1 MGQSLEEVIAELPA
15 ERQERI
21 EARYRELKQDV
32 ETLREL
38 RKLAGK
44 AQAEIAHSLK
54 ISQPSVSKI
63 ERGADVLLST
73 LRGYVEAAGGTLDL
87 IVKLPSRPALR
98 LKQSGDA
105 TVQVRGAGASEA
117 RRNAGAARSRK
128 RWLVKAS

>member
-1 MGQSLEEVIAELPA
+1 MGRSLEEIIAELPP

-21 EARYRELKQDV
+21 EARYQELKQDV

-73 LRGYVEAAGGTLDL
+73 LRGYVEAAGGRLEP
-87 IVKLPSRPALR
+87 IVTLPSKPALR
-98 LKQSGDA
+98 LKQFA
-105 TVQVRGAGASEA
+105 EVTVERRGAGAREA
-117 RRNAGAARSRK
+117 RRSAGVSRSRK
-128 RWLVKAS
+128 RRLEKAS

>member
-63 ERGADVLLST
+63 ERGRTCCCPRFGAMW
-73 LRGYVEAAGGTLDL
+73 R
-87 IVKLPSRPALR
+87 RPA
-98 LKQSGDA
+98 
-105 TVQVRGAGASEA
+105 E
-117 RRNAGAARSRK
+117 RSI
-128 RWLVKAS
+128 